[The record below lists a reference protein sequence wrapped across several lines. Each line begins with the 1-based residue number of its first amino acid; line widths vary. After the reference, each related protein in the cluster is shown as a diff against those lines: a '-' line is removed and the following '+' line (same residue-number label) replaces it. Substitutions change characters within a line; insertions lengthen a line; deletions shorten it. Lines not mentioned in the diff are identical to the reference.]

1 MWMLDAFHLTKV
13 KEKKKI
19 ITQKKWQPFTITKIN
34 KNY

>member
-13 KEKKKI
+13 KEKKN
-19 ITQKKWQPFTITKIN
+19 TNTKKWQPFTVTKIN